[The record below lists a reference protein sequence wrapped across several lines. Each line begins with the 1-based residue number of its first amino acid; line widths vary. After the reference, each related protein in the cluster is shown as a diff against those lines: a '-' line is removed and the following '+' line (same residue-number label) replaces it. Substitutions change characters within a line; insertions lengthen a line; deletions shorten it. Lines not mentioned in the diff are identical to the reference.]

1 MRGIKG
7 TGKSVPYSTKE
18 EFKEL
23 TGLKDKSVEKLR
35 EIEIGLSK
43 YTRQAYMR
51 MKKAGALTPMIVQLA
66 EETSRTTKSGKKV
79 LFARPSKDATKNKL
93 INDIRSYKAVI
104 NSKYFNIKGG
114 KEFAKYFA
122 ENFKNKNSGGDSNEN
137 ESVKVD
143 PDWAYNQAW
152 KIFTRLKKD
161 KQITDKSP
169 DELIPEIYNILMD
182 GKTVEEAINELYNKY
197 GPQAVEKEDTNN
209 VG

>member
-1 MRGIKG
+1 MRGKRG

-23 TGLKDKSVEKLR
+23 TGLKDKSIETLR

-114 KEFAKYFA
+114 KAFQEYWAANFAK
-122 ENFKNKNSGGDSNEN
+122 NNSGGEEEDKI
-137 ESVKVD
+137 KVD

-169 DELIPEIYNILMD
+169 DELIPEIYDILMD

-197 GPQAVEKEDTNN
+197 GPQAVEQEDSNE
-209 VG
+209 V

>member
-1 MRGIKG
+1 MRGKRG
-7 TGKSVPYSTKE
+7 SGKSVPYSTKE

-51 MKKAGALTPMIVQLA
+51 MKKAGALTPMIEQLA
-66 EETSRTTKSGKKV
+66 QDTSRTTKSGKKV

-114 KEFAKYFA
+114 KAFQEYWAA
-122 ENFKNKNSGGDSNEN
+122 NFKNKDSNN
-137 ESVKVD
+137 EEDGTIKVD

-169 DELIPEIYNILMD
+169 DELIPEIYDILMD
-182 GKTVEEAINELYNKY
+182 GKTVEEAINELYNRY
-197 GPQAVEKEDTNN
+197 GPQVVEKADTNN

>member
-114 KEFAKYFA
+114 KAFQEYWAANFAK
-122 ENFKNKNSGGDSNEN
+122 NDSNN
-137 ESVKVD
+137 EEEDKVKVD

-169 DELIPEIYNILMD
+169 DELIPEIYDILMD

-209 VG
+209 VS